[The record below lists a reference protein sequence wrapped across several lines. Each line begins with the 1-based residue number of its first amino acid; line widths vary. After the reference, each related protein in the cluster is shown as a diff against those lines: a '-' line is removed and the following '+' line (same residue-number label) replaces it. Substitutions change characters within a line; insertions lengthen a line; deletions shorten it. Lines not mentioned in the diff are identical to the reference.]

1 MRFLRRV
8 AEFVVGIASLP
19 IAPIWA
25 QQVTPGQTADPTIA
39 SPAGSHP
46 TVEPAPVFPVDPRVY
61 REVDMLRRDG
71 FSVAREA
78 TVSLRVFE
86 KKGAAVRDLTT
97 SDVTLTVNGTVRPG
111 RLVAP
116 GAGETLVSPM
126 VLLVFPPNQ
135 PTIHSI
141 GVHQAER
148 YFSSQPNELLPWKV
162 GILDAN
168 GKLTP
173 FTDGR
178 SQLLAYLDVVDH
190 TIEPFQYW
198 SDVGLRSSVKW
209 EGSWLTNAEEA
220 IALMQSF
227 SGPKVLLTMNPLGE
241 SMYGMNDHFLAHD
254 GPESL
259 VQIAEHIGAHIYIA
273 NVGGPEVDVPG
284 GDASGDRPA
293 SGNFSYRAFAMMQT
307 AKDTMGGFSNSLKD
321 LAGYIHRDLDEN
333 YSLTFEMTD
342 ADRDKGIPAVN
353 VTLTA
358 PDRRVA
364 VLDVVPVGSVREMVH
379 PAITKE
385 VAARVKREAR
395 HPVASPVFGITQ
407 HVDSFPLR
415 SGLEPL
421 LPMTCE
427 VEWTG
432 QGRGPRQLSVAETVE
447 DTNLATTILDRD
459 VLVNWNGHSLS
470 WERDGRLRPGHYVW
484 RVAIHDDQGK
494 VLTAAERKVD
504 IPFPRGAA
512 VEASSLVV
520 GKSCRTEAAAGL
532 RKRADV
538 DPAEKQDEHLMFDP
552 MRAADCR
559 VKPESADRFAAT
571 DLLHA
576 FVRIYPAGKL
586 EKKTA
591 ENWTAS
597 FVLRSA
603 TGAVETEKDIPF
615 TVDAGSGYLA
625 YVEVPLNAEAIT
637 PGAHTLDVSMKGPGI
652 RGSLKES
659 REIEIAGAGREGI
672 APRLP

>member
-1 MRFLRRV
+1 MRLLRR
-8 AEFVVGIASLP
+8 AAQHGVGIAVVLAAALWTP
-19 IAPIWA
+19 QTA
-25 QQVTPGQTADPTIA
+25 PGQLADPTIA
-39 SPAGSHP
+39 APANSRP
-46 TVEPAPVFPVDPRVY
+46 TPEEAPVVHVDPRVY

-78 TVSLRVFE
+78 TISLRVFDTKSGDE
-86 KKGAAVRDLTT
+86 KSAAPRDLTIA
-97 SDVTLTVNGTVRPG
+97 DVTLTVNGTVRTG

-116 GAGETLVSPM
+116 GAGETMVSPM

-141 GVHQAER
+141 GVRQAEK

-162 GILDAN
+162 GILDSN

-178 SQLLAYLDVVDH
+178 SQLLAYLDAVDR
-190 TIEPFQYW
+190 TIEPFEYR
-198 SDVGLRSSVKW
+198 SNVGLRSSVHW

-227 SGPKVLLTMNPLGE
+227 SGPKVLLAMNPLGE
-241 SMYGMNDHFLAHD
+241 SMYGLNDHFLAHD

-259 VQIAEHIGAHIYIA
+259 VHIAEHIGAHIYVA

-293 SGNFSYRAFAMMQT
+293 SGNFSYRSYAMMQT
-307 AKDTMGGFSNSLKD
+307 ARDTMGGFSNSLKD

-342 ADRDKGIPAVN
+342 ADRDKGIPAVD
-353 VTLTA
+353 VTLTI
-358 PDRRVA
+358 PDRRVS

-385 VAARVKREAR
+385 IAARVKREAK
-395 HPVASPVFGITQ
+395 HPVASPVFAIIQ

-432 QGRGPRQLSVAETVE
+432 QGRGPGQLSIAETVE

-470 WERDGRLRPGHYVW
+470 WERDGRLRPGRYVW
-484 RVAIHDDQGK
+484 RVAIHDDEGK
-494 VLTAAERKVD
+494 VLAAAERRVE

-520 GKSCRTEAAAGL
+520 GKACRGDAAAAGL
-532 RKRADV
+532 RKRSDAA
-538 DPAEKQDEHLMFDP
+538 PAEKEGEHLMFDP
-552 MRAADCR
+552 LRAADCR
-559 VKPESADRFAAT
+559 VKPEPDDRFSAG
-571 DLLHA
+571 DMLHA

-586 EKKTA
+586 EKRTA
-591 ENWTAS
+591 ESWTAS

-603 TGAVETEKDIPF
+603 AGAVETEKEIPF
-615 TVDAGSGYLA
+615 TLDGGSGYLA
-625 YVEVPLNAEAIT
+625 YVEVPLSSVAIR

-652 RGSLKES
+652 HGSLKDS
-659 REIEIAGAGREGI
+659 REIEISAMDG
-672 APRLP
+672 P